1 MSATTTYPFA
11 ENKYTL
17 YSYAGCP
24 FAQRTLRALE
34 VAKVPHEVVEIDL
47 KNKPDWY
54 HLVNPQLKVPALRT
68 PSGDILIESLVT
80 SEFVADEFPES
91 QLVSKDAV
99 ERAQLRLFV
108 EIFSSRV
115 IPNIYGTLRAATAE
129 EQEAK
134 KQALLD
140 GIREVSKELERQWE
154 RPSGKGG
161 PLWYGDRFSLAE
173 VNTVSFVNQLVAP
186 EHYRGFK
193 VPESDEFNAFHRW
206 FKEASE
212 RPEYTKFSQDD
223 QTIINNLQKFV
234 A

>member
-1 MSATTTYPFA
+1 MSAATYPFA
-11 ENKYTL
+11 ENTYTL

-47 KNKPDWY
+47 ANKPSWY

-80 SEFVADEFPES
+80 SEYVAEEFPDS
-91 QLVSKDAV
+91 QLLPSSSV

-108 EIFSSRV
+108 EIFSSQI

-129 EQEAK
+129 EQEKK
-134 KQALLD
+134 KQALLQ
-140 GIREVSKELERQWE
+140 GIREVSRELERQWE
-154 RPSGKGG
+154 RSSGKGG

-173 VNTVSFVNQLVAP
+173 VDTVSFVNQLVGP

-193 VPESDEFNAFHRW
+193 VPDTDEFKAFHRW
-206 FKEASE
+206 FNEASK
-212 RPEYTKFSQDD
+212 RPEYKKFSQDS
-223 QTIINNLQKFV
+223 QTIINNVQKFV

>member
-1 MSATTTYPFA
+1 MSAVAYPFA
-11 ENKYTL
+11 DNTYTL

-68 PSGDILIESLVT
+68 PSGEILIESLVT
-80 SEFVADEFPES
+80 AEFVAEEFPES
-91 QLVSKDAV
+91 QLLPKNSV

-108 EIFSSRV
+108 EIFSSHI
-115 IPNIYGTLRAATAE
+115 IPNIYGSLRAATEE

-134 KQALLD
+134 KQALLN
-140 GIREVSKELERQWE
+140 GIREVSRELERQWE
-154 RPSGKGG
+154 RPSGQGG

-173 VNTVSFVNQLVAP
+173 VNTVSFVNQLVGP

-193 VPESDEFNAFHRW
+193 VPETDEFKAFHRW
-206 FKEASE
+206 FNEASR
-212 RPEYTKFSQDD
+212 RPEYTKFSLDK
-223 QTIINNLQKFV
+223 QTIINNVQKFV